1 MGYGY
6 GAGMLPTATAI
17 VSDIIRA
24 SNLNLDNSLNKDGV
38 KIEVK
43 KFEDIK
49 SKFYLRILIKDTPG
63 NLGKVT
69 SILGKFRINIDKVI
83 QNNKALKSKTIP
95 VIILTKSLEL
105 KTLNKALKDI
115 TKKKLIQKESLII
128 PVEDLA

>member
-1 MGYGY
+1 MVMVITIKIDVENVGV
-6 GAGMLPTATAI
+6 I
-17 VSDIIRA
+17 VVVTKEEIH
-24 SNLNLDNSLNKDGV
+24 
-38 KIEVK
+38 
-43 KFEDIK
+43 IK
-49 SKFYLRILIKDTPG
+49 RRIMIKDTPG

>member
-1 MGYGY
+1 MLGITVGEEI
-6 GAGMLPTATAI
+6 GAYKIALGCSCGQSGGRTYSL
-17 VSDIIRA
+17 DI
-24 SNLNLDNSLNKDGV
+24 
-38 KIEVK
+38 
-43 KFEDIK
+43 ED
-49 SKFYLRILIKDTPG
+49 DCG

>member
-1 MGYGY
+1 M
-6 GAGMLPTATAI
+6 ASIITRFAPSPTGNLHIGSARTALI
-17 VSDIIRA
+17 NYVVS
-24 SNLNLDNSLNKDGV
+24 NQNKS
-38 KIEVK
+38 
-43 KFEDIK
+43 
-49 SKFYLRILIKDTPG
+49 SKFYLRIMIKDTPG

-128 PVEDLA
+128 PGEDLA